1 LEEVGVELI
10 EIELEPNS
18 PLAGKTIE
26 ALSKHLPKASIVAT
40 VLRDGQA
47 ILPRGDTKLEP
58 SDTLLL
64 LAKPEAKGKLEDAF
78 GEKAR

>member
-1 LEEVGVELI
+1 MELI
-10 EIELEPNS
+10 EVELEPDS
-18 PLAGKTIE
+18 SLAGKTIE
-26 ALSKHLPKASIVAT
+26 TLSKHLPKASIVAM
-40 VLRDGQA
+40 VLRGGQA

-78 GEKAR
+78 GKKAR